1 MSGFP
6 SDSGPSPGDDRW
18 IFIEKKNSFIFLP
31 SPQGVHHSFRL
42 DFRMKKKKEIDFLLY
57 FSALPPFPEAFFLDL
72 FTSSLHG
79 GEYLLKIK

>member
-1 MSGFP
+1 MIDGFLL
-6 SDSGPSPGDDRW
+6 
-18 IFIEKKNSFIFLP
+18 KKKISYFSS

-42 DFRMKKKKEIDFLLY
+42 DFTMKKEIDFLLY
-57 FSALPPFPEAFFLDL
+57 FSALPPFPEALFLDL